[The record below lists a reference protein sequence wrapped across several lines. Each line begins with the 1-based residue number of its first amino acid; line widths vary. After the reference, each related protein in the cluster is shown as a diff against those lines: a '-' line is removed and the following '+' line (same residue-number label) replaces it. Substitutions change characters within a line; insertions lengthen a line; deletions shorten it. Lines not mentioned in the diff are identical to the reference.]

1 MLSLEFLKKKLRK
14 QKVLFHR
21 DYLRFQGGHLK
32 VWHYFQ
38 HLKTTNIYSPQIYFT
53 PASIQDK
60 NTLWKGVQA
69 LPSWNPAQADILFLA
84 GLDWHAVIDRAD
96 FRKNKGKKPII
107 NLIQG
112 LSHADP
118 QDIKYKFLKEYAI
131 RICVSKQVEDAL
143 IATGQVNGPLFTIP
157 NGLDLSSLPTNLTY
171 NQKDIDILI
180 VAIKKP
186 NLGRDIK
193 KGFSSYTL
201 NIELITE
208 LLPRRV
214 FLELLSRSKICLC
227 LPHFEE
233 GFYLPALEAMALG
246 AIVICPDCIGNR
258 DFCIDQKNCFV
269 PRYDQDSIAMTV
281 ERALDLS
288 LQSRLSLLTN
298 ASATASQHSLKHE
311 AEQFLA
317 IMRQL
322 KTLW

>member
-1 MLSLEFLKKKLRK
+1 MYFYSLVKKKKLLSS
-14 QKVLFHR
+14 VFFHR

-32 VWHYFQ
+32 VYHYFQ
-38 HLKTTNIYSPQIYFT
+38 HLKGSSLYKPQIYFT
-53 PASIQDK
+53 DRSIQDDSNPWK
-60 NTLWKGVQA
+60 LQETLDNWE
-69 LPSWNPAQADILFLA
+69 PAKADILFLA

-96 FRKNKGKKPII
+96 FRKKKGQIPVI

-157 NGLDLSSLPTNLTY
+157 NGLDLSSLPASLTY

-193 KGFSSYTL
+193 KGFSSYAL
-201 NIELITE
+201 NIDLITE
-208 LLPRRV
+208 LLPRKL

-269 PRYDQDSIAMTV
+269 PTYDQDSIAMTV
-281 ERALDLS
+281 DSALDLS

-298 ASATASQHSLKHE
+298 ASATAIQHSLKHE

-317 IMRQL
+317 ILQQL